1 MEANGPTLS
10 RKQLTLVLLHQSE
23 WYALTHLI
31 EAITEKSLL
40 GRREEV
46 QIWVRKHL
54 VTPGAIFKAV

>member
-10 RKQLTLVLLHQSE
+10 RKQLILVLLHQSE

-31 EAITEKSLL
+31 EATTEKNLK

-46 QIWVRKHL
+46 QIWMRKYL
-54 VTPGAIFKAV
+54 VTP